1 MENVCKIPSNSCIH
15 SRRCFMSGEY
25 CSQLA
30 NIHKAREKLHAVKE
44 IEISSNQGTKTLKV
58 REINAFV
65 IMNFSNMSDVAYKWQ
80 LRSFVESLK
89 DYFYFE
95 GDTLVFSKSG
105 IPDSNRGGDDD
116 KPKCSEK
123 DNSES
128 SQTQPSKQEITKV
141 YRINV
146 IRADSNYDSNYVIC
160 NRVCQQIQIAD
171 LIVVDVSSEN
181 NNVFY
186 EFGMA
191 MAMGKLIL
199 PICFS
204 ESFYQIKLP
213 TALEA
218 YIKRH
223 FESTPPIKEDDE
235 TSEVGK
241 TSKMVEHLKRHI
253 DCYPWRRTL
262 FENYGLRYRN
272 NRDSDK
278 LGAAPETNKLP
289 VSEKIR
295 TTQYIAF
302 QDAVEPRYGFS
313 DLDYSR
319 FPYAEAVPKTEKDDE
334 EILGKRIYTKLGKS
348 YNNARYED
356 NTLVVYT
363 MNGFLNGEQAGECI
377 YNFYT
382 YYTKKF
388 REEQCFCGDRV
399 GILLEPSD
407 IPEPVK
413 DAKEKRHLL
422 YNVGDIIHLGTNEA
436 TFAAQRDMI
445 KTADYLAVP
454 KDLVEPAPPF
464 DTDALLVFTKNHIRN
479 RAIPIYPHRP
489 IYVSRM
495 KDKLQTD
502 LLDDNQEHKP
512 YYCYFHVMLR
522 TLKYV
527 NEVVVDISKNALAS
541 LFWLGAA
548 HGANVNAI
556 TVQHEQSDQE
566 RILLTGSPEKRE
578 RAIFDVA
585 GLWSALLRSHEVD
598 RFYQQLASVQKG
610 IEQRT
615 KLILPDHEARKAEL
629 DDMLYGE
636 PKKLDDYPPQEQESL
651 SSGLQL
657 LLNERKNA
665 EKLALESYYRD
676 RFWKPMMR
684 SEHLH
689 IFFSQGNPRD
699 AVTSYPRIMVSK
711 WDIDAL
717 STLSHYLSV
726 RTHVGEYS
734 FESIKEDAEPS
745 DNQTENFIAIGNEA
759 KPLSL
764 KGSGKQ
770 CSLAEAI
777 SEKLNTSNC
786 VKPTNGNNNT
796 PNIYDSS
803 KSIHVYVPFSN
814 SSEDKSNPEN
824 ICKETSNSKMDVG
837 EKNNQTGVLQFQ
849 GFFDGTEYLYSQIP
863 CPACYDCTSS
873 QKCPGDDRAEPS
885 QGASGNDGVDGSL
898 ANQETATLTGNELG
912 IMKCVLSNGKH
923 NELNEEKKL
932 YLKDALYKHT
942 EKRRYLKCGL
952 PSYPGCHYQVAQLI
966 LWREI
971 DRNKGQVNY
980 QAALNGASGP
990 ATKALSALVVND
1002 VHRKRV
1008 FNWNQRENADTAEEN
1023 TSGIRTTP
1031 LSIMQQELRKELL
1044 ECIKSKL
1051 VQEIATSDQSLK
1063 DKYIYASILYLS
1075 SVLYRYFIPFL
1086 SLEDEERIVNGLTY
1100 YLASLIA
1107 SERKVEKEPA
1117 TSGEKNNED
1126 PRLECTA
1133 SIVQAV
1139 KETLQKLCGV
1149 EAFYQV
1155 KVSSAGG
1162 SETDTRSCVDID
1174 VLSLPQQQGGRV
1186 PPKCL
1191 FFEQEEKSQADRA
1204 IGGEHEGN
1212 K

>member
-30 NIHKAREKLHAVKE
+30 NIHKAREKLYAVEEVKTSNHA
-44 IEISSNQGTKTLKV
+44 TKPLTG

-80 LRSFVESLK
+80 LRPFVESLK
-89 DYFYFE
+89 DNFYFE
-95 GDTLVFSKSG
+95 GDTLVFSESG
-105 IPDSNRGGDDD
+105 KQGCKESRQDSAPESGQ
-116 KPKCSEK
+116 
-123 DNSES
+123 NS
-128 SQTQPSKQEITKV
+128 PSLKLKTKV
-141 YRINV
+141 EKINV

-223 FESTPPIKEDDE
+223 FETTPPVKEHDVMNE
-235 TSEVGK
+235 VSRTSDRI
-241 TSKMVEHLKRHI
+241 EHLKRHI

-272 NRDSDK
+272 KRDSDK
-278 LGAAPETNKLP
+278 LGAAQVTNELP
-289 VSEKIR
+289 VSVKTR

-313 DLDYSR
+313 DLHYSR
-319 FPYAEAVPKTEKDDE
+319 FPYAEAVPEDNE
-334 EILGKRIYTKLGKS
+334 IILGKRIYTRLGKS
-348 YNNARYED
+348 YNNARYEE

-363 MNGFLNGEQAGECI
+363 MNGFLNGEQAGTCI

-413 DAKEKRHLL
+413 DAKDNRHLL

-445 KTADYLAVP
+445 KTADYLTVP
-454 KDLVEPAPPF
+454 KDLVEPDPPF
-464 DTDALLVFTKNHIRN
+464 DTDTLLVFTKNHIRN
-479 RAIPIYPHRP
+479 RALPIYPHRP

-502 LLDDNQEHKP
+502 LLDAEQELEP

-566 RILLTGSPEKRE
+566 RILLTGSPERRE

-610 IEQRT
+610 IDQRT

-636 PKKLDDYPPQEQESL
+636 PKKLDDYTNQAQEHL
-651 SSGLQL
+651 SSGLHQ
-657 LLNERKNA
+657 LLNERKHA

-684 SEHLH
+684 NKHLH
-689 IFFSQGNPRD
+689 IFFSQDNPKD
-699 AVTSYPRIMVSK
+699 VKTSYPKIAVSK

-734 FESIKEDAEPS
+734 FEALEEGRSPS
-745 DNQTENFIAIGNEA
+745 DSQVENFIAIGNDA
-759 KPLSL
+759 RPLPSE
-764 KGSGKQ
+764 GSKKRY
-770 CSLAEAI
+770 SLAEAI
-777 SEKLNTSNC
+777 FEKLISSNC
-786 VKPTNGNNNT
+786 VKLISEGNNNT
-796 PNIYDSS
+796 PNICDFS
-803 KSIHVYVPFSN
+803 KSIHVYVSFPY
-814 SSEDKSNPEN
+814 SSEYESNLKN
-824 ICKETSNSKMDVG
+824 ICKETRDSRIDNG
-837 EKNNQTGVLQFQ
+837 EKSDEKQKVLQFQ

-873 QKCPGDDRAEPS
+873 QNSPGSDRTDPS
-885 QGASGNDGVDGSL
+885 QSTSSNDGVDGS
-898 ANQETATLTGNELG
+898 QIATLTDNGLG
-912 IMKCVLSNGKH
+912 IMKCVLTNDSSDESNEGK
-923 NELNEEKKL
+923 KS
-932 YLKDALYKHT
+932 YSKDALYNLMGKYS
-942 EKRRYLKCGL
+942 YLKCSFK
-952 PSYPGCHYQVAQLI
+952 PKQYDHYQVAQLI

-1002 VHRKRV
+1002 AHRKRV
-1008 FNWNQRENADTAEEN
+1008 FNRMQSANANTAEEDA
-1023 TSGIRTTP
+1023 SGIQTTP

-1044 ECIKSKL
+1044 RCIECKL
-1051 VQEIATSDQSLK
+1051 VQKISIDDQRLK
-1063 DKYIYASILYLS
+1063 NKCIYASILYLS

-1100 YLASLIA
+1100 FLASLIA
-1107 SERKVEKEPA
+1107 SERKVEKEPVA
-1117 TSGEKNNED
+1117 SGDTQNPQKGESKID
-1126 PRLECTA
+1126 PQLECMT
-1133 SIVQAV
+1133 SIVQKV
-1139 KETLQKLCGV
+1139 KDTLQKLCGV

-1155 KVSSAGG
+1155 KVLSKKG
-1162 SETDTRSCVDID
+1162 SKTDTRSCVDID
-1174 VLSLPQQQGGRV
+1174 VLSLHQEQDGRV

-1191 FFEQEEKSQADRA
+1191 FLEQEQASQADCA
-1204 IGGEHEGN
+1204 GGGEHERSN
-1212 K
+1212 

>member
-116 KPKCSEK
+116 KPKCSEE

-213 TALEA
+213 EALEA
-218 YIKRH
+218 YIKRY
-223 FESTPPIKEDDE
+223 FETTAPVKEYDGMNE
-235 TSEVGK
+235 VSRTSDQIED
-241 TSKMVEHLKRHI
+241 LKRHI

-272 NRDSDK
+272 KSDSDK
-278 LGAAPETNKLP
+278 LGVVQETNELLER
-289 VSEKIR
+289 EKIR
-295 TTQYIAF
+295 TTQYISF

-319 FPYAEAVPKTEKDDE
+319 FPYAEAVPESNA
-334 EILGKRIYTKLGKS
+334 EILGKRIYTRLRKS
-348 YNNARYED
+348 YNNARYKD

-363 MNGFLNGEQAGECI
+363 MNGFLNGEQASTCI
-377 YNFYT
+377 HNFYT

-413 DAKEKRHLL
+413 DAKSKRHLL

-445 KTADYLAVP
+445 KTADYLTAP
-454 KDLVEPAPPF
+454 DDLVKSASPF

-502 LLDDNQEHKP
+502 LLDAESELEP

-578 RAIFDVA
+578 RAIFDMA

-610 IEQRT
+610 IDQRA

-636 PKKLDDYPPQEQESL
+636 LKKLDDDPSQGQESL
-651 SSGLQL
+651 SSGLQQ

-665 EKLALESYYRD
+665 EKLTLESYYRD

-684 SEHLH
+684 NEHLH
-689 IFFSQGNPRD
+689 IFFGQGNPKD
-699 AVTSYPRIMVSK
+699 DKTSYPRIMVSK

-734 FESIKEDAEPS
+734 FESLKEGAGPS
-745 DNQTENFIAIGNEA
+745 DGLVENFIAIGNEA

-764 KGSGKQ
+764 KGNGKR

-777 SEKLNTSNC
+777 SEALISSHC
-786 VKPTNGNNNT
+786 VGSSSEGNHNS
-796 PNIYDSS
+796 PNFTGSS
-803 KSIHVYVPFSN
+803 KSIHVYIPFPN
-814 SSEDKSNPEN
+814 SSENESDLKN
-824 ICKETSNSKMDVG
+824 ICKETKVSGMKAG
-837 EKNNQTGVLQFQ
+837 EKSDTEQNVLQFQ

-863 CPACYDCTSS
+863 CPTCNQCSSS
-873 QKCPGDDRAEPS
+873 QSSSSDHASVPS
-885 QGASGNDGVDGSL
+885 QGASSENSEGVSTKE
-898 ANQETATLTGNELG
+898 AIPESTHS
-912 IMKCVLSNGKH
+912 IMKYVLSNSSITDS
-923 NELNEEKKL
+923 NQRNIPNLNGKL
-932 YLKDALYKHT
+932 YEELKDKGF
-942 EKRRYLKCGL
+942 LKCSL
-952 PSYPGCHYQVAQLI
+952 RPYPEYQYQVAQLI

-971 DRNKGQVNY
+971 DRSKKQVNY

-1002 VHRKRV
+1002 AHRKRV
-1008 FNWNQRENADTAEEN
+1008 FNWNQSENADTSGKDD
-1023 TSGIRTTP
+1023 TGIRTTP
-1031 LSIMQQELRKELL
+1031 LSIMQQELRKELVGR
-1044 ECIKSKL
+1044 IKSEL
-1051 VQEIATSDQSLK
+1051 EQEIATSDRSCK
-1063 DKYIYASILYLS
+1063 DKCCKGKCCKDRCNKDKFIYASILYLN

-1086 SLEDEERIVNGLTY
+1086 SLEDENRIVNGLTY
-1100 YLASLIA
+1100 YLASLVA
-1107 SERKVEKEPA
+1107 SEHRAENEPA
-1117 TSGEKNNED
+1117 ASGEGSSKYLRFD
-1126 PRLECTA
+1126 CTT
-1133 SIVQAV
+1133 SIVQKV
-1139 KETLQKLCGV
+1139 NDTLQKLCGV

-1155 KVSSAGG
+1155 KVSSKGKDK
-1162 SETDTRSCVDID
+1162 TDTRSCVDID
-1174 VLSLPQQQGGRV
+1174 VLSLPQEQGGRI
-1186 PPKCL
+1186 PPRCL
-1191 FFEQEEKSQADRA
+1191 FYK
-1204 IGGEHEGN
+1204 
-1212 K
+1212 